1 MPLYKL
7 RIELRIQILPLLINF
22 EFTLI
27 TLRDLRR
34 KKLDKMVFSMVK
46 CPECGKEV
54 SEGFTFC
61 PHCGSRLTGEIEVLK
76 IKIDEL
82 KHNEKVAWLAAILC
96 VAVALAIV
104 LYLNWYI
111 TVSFPILIHSWTLGA
126 TLIIAI
132 IGAILGS
139 VCAVYAAYLS
149 YKRSKLMERIR

>member
-7 RIELRIQILPLLINF
+7 RIELRIQILLLINF

-27 TLRDLRR
+27 TLRD
-34 KKLDKMVFSMVK
+34 
-46 CPECGKEV
+46 
-54 SEGFTFC
+54 

-82 KHNEKVAWLAAILC
+82 KHNEKMAWLAAILS
-96 VAVALAIV
+96 LAFAFVII
-104 LYLNWYI
+104 YLNWYI

-126 TLIIAI
+126 TWIIVIIIAI
-132 IGAILGS
+132 LGG

>member
-1 MPLYKL
+1 
-7 RIELRIQILPLLINF
+7 
-22 EFTLI
+22 
-27 TLRDLRR
+27 
-34 KKLDKMVFSMVK
+34 MVK

-61 PHCGSRLTGEIEVLK
+61 PHCGSRLAGEIEVLK

-82 KHNEKVAWLAAILC
+82 KHNEKMAWLAAILSIAFAF
-96 VAVALAIV
+96 VMI
-104 LYLNWYI
+104 YLNWYI

-132 IGAILGS
+132 IVAILGS

>member
-7 RIELRIQILPLLINF
+7 RIELRIQILLLINF

-27 TLRDLRR
+27 TLRD
-34 KKLDKMVFSMVK
+34 
-46 CPECGKEV
+46 
-54 SEGFTFC
+54 

-82 KHNEKVAWLAAILC
+82 KHNEKMAWLAAILS
-96 VAVALAIV
+96 LAFAFVII
-104 LYLNWYI
+104 YLNWYI

-126 TLIIAI
+126 TWIIAI
-132 IGAILGS
+132 IIAILGG